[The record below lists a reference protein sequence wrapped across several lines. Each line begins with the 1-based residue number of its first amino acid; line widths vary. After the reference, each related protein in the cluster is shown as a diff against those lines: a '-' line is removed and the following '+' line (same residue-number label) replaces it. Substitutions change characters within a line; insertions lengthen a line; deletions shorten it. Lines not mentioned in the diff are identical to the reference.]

1 MKWII
6 TWIMDF
12 QFKRERLLLRF
23 TKTDAKLLLE
33 LIGKTNSRNQEA
45 LDMCEEL
52 EIELHKFINK

>member
-1 MKWII
+1 
-6 TWIMDF
+6 MDF